1 MVKYM
6 FELAS
11 DSDFEMLYAN
21 LKAQET
27 ISFWST
33 SFIRGTTLDNAIVLV
48 DEMQN
53 LNFHELDSIITR
65 IGENSKILFCGD
77 ATQTDLT
84 RTNEKNGILDF
95 MKIIRAMEYDFSSVE
110 FGTDDIV
117 RSGLVKN
124 YIVTKLGY
132 GYVMFKHLDYLKEE
146 VDLEAEMIEG
156 TRFYRVPSGKM
167 YPSITSVT
175 SFYGRQKFVEW
186 RKKVGNEE
194 GDRITR
200 LATTRGTKFHDLVEK
215 YMLNENVDDYKPL
228 PTTKFLFLKSF
239 KPYLDRINNIHAL
252 EKSLYSDY
260 LGLAGRVDC
269 IAEYEGELAIID
281 FKTSKK
287 IKPEKWIEN
296 YFVQE
301 VGLRLHVL

>member
-1 MVKYM
+1 
-6 FELAS
+6 
-11 DSDFEMLYAN
+11 
-21 LKAQET
+21 
-27 ISFWST
+27 
-33 SFIRGTTLDNAIVLV
+33 
-48 DEMQN
+48 
-53 LNFHELDSIITR
+53 
-65 IGENSKILFCGD
+65 
-77 ATQTDLT
+77 
-84 RTNEKNGILDF
+84 
-95 MKIIRAMEYDFSSVE
+95 
-110 FGTDDIV
+110 
-117 RSGLVKN
+117 
-124 YIVTKLGY
+124 
-132 GYVMFKHLDYLKEE
+132 MFKHLDYLKEE

-194 GDRITR
+194 ADRITR

-228 PTTKFLFLKSF
+228 PTTKFLFLKA

-301 VGLRLHVL
+301 VAYACMYYEMTGIPVQKLITIMVAENGECFVYEKRNKDYYIKLLTKYIREFVSHHTED

>member
-1 MVKYM
+1 
-6 FELAS
+6 
-11 DSDFEMLYAN
+11 
-21 LKAQET
+21 
-27 ISFWST
+27 
-33 SFIRGTTLDNAIVLV
+33 
-48 DEMQN
+48 
-53 LNFHELDSIITR
+53 
-65 IGENSKILFCGD
+65 
-77 ATQTDLT
+77 
-84 RTNEKNGILDF
+84 
-95 MKIIRAMEYDFSSVE
+95 
-110 FGTDDIV
+110 
-117 RSGLVKN
+117 
-124 YIVTKLGY
+124 
-132 GYVMFKHLDYLKEE
+132 MFKHLDYLKEE
-146 VDLEAEMIEG
+146 VDLEAETIEG

-175 SFYGRQKFVEW
+175 SFYERQKFVEW
-186 RKKVGNEE
+186 RKRVGNEE
-194 GDRITR
+194 ADRITR

-228 PTTKFLFLKSF
+228 PTTKFLFLKA

-301 VGLRLHVL
+301 VAYACMYYEMTGIPVQKLITIMVAENGECFVYEKRNKDYYIKLLTKYIREFVSHHTED

>member
-1 MVKYM
+1 
-6 FELAS
+6 
-11 DSDFEMLYAN
+11 
-21 LKAQET
+21 
-27 ISFWST
+27 
-33 SFIRGTTLDNAIVLV
+33 
-48 DEMQN
+48 
-53 LNFHELDSIITR
+53 
-65 IGENSKILFCGD
+65 
-77 ATQTDLT
+77 
-84 RTNEKNGILDF
+84 
-95 MKIIRAMEYDFSSVE
+95 
-110 FGTDDIV
+110 
-117 RSGLVKN
+117 
-124 YIVTKLGY
+124 
-132 GYVMFKHLDYLKEE
+132 MFKHLDYLKEE

-194 GDRITR
+194 ADRITR

-228 PTTKFLFLKSF
+228 PTTKFLFLKAKS
-239 KPYLDRINNIHAL
+239 YLDRINNIHAL

-301 VGLRLHVL
+301 VAYACMYYEMTGIPVQKLITIMVAENGECFVYEKRNKDYYIKLLTKYIREFVSHHTED

>member
-1 MVKYM
+1 
-6 FELAS
+6 
-11 DSDFEMLYAN
+11 
-21 LKAQET
+21 
-27 ISFWST
+27 
-33 SFIRGTTLDNAIVLV
+33 
-48 DEMQN
+48 
-53 LNFHELDSIITR
+53 
-65 IGENSKILFCGD
+65 
-77 ATQTDLT
+77 
-84 RTNEKNGILDF
+84 
-95 MKIIRAMEYDFSSVE
+95 
-110 FGTDDIV
+110 
-117 RSGLVKN
+117 
-124 YIVTKLGY
+124 
-132 GYVMFKHLDYLKEE
+132 MFKHLDYLKEE
-146 VDLEAEMIEG
+146 VDLEAETIEG

-194 GDRITR
+194 ADRITR

-228 PTTKFLFLKSF
+228 PTTKFLFLKA

-301 VGLRLHVL
+301 VAYACMYYEMTGIPVQKLITIMVAENGECFVYEKRNKDYYIKLLTKYIREFVSHHTED

>member
-1 MVKYM
+1 
-6 FELAS
+6 
-11 DSDFEMLYAN
+11 
-21 LKAQET
+21 
-27 ISFWST
+27 
-33 SFIRGTTLDNAIVLV
+33 
-48 DEMQN
+48 
-53 LNFHELDSIITR
+53 
-65 IGENSKILFCGD
+65 
-77 ATQTDLT
+77 
-84 RTNEKNGILDF
+84 
-95 MKIIRAMEYDFSSVE
+95 
-110 FGTDDIV
+110 
-117 RSGLVKN
+117 
-124 YIVTKLGY
+124 
-132 GYVMFKHLDYLKEE
+132 MFKHLDYLKEE
-146 VDLEAEMIEG
+146 IDLEAEMIEG

-194 GDRITR
+194 ADRITR

-228 PTTKFLFLKSF
+228 PTTKFLFLKA

-301 VGLRLHVL
+301 VAYACMYYEMTGIPVQKLITIMVAENGECFVYEKRNKDYYIKLLTKYIREFVSHHTED

>member
-1 MVKYM
+1 
-6 FELAS
+6 
-11 DSDFEMLYAN
+11 
-21 LKAQET
+21 
-27 ISFWST
+27 
-33 SFIRGTTLDNAIVLV
+33 
-48 DEMQN
+48 
-53 LNFHELDSIITR
+53 
-65 IGENSKILFCGD
+65 
-77 ATQTDLT
+77 
-84 RTNEKNGILDF
+84 
-95 MKIIRAMEYDFSSVE
+95 
-110 FGTDDIV
+110 
-117 RSGLVKN
+117 
-124 YIVTKLGY
+124 
-132 GYVMFKHLDYLKEE
+132 MFKHLDYLKEE

-194 GDRITR
+194 ADRITR

-228 PTTKFLFLKSF
+228 PTTKFHFLKA

-301 VGLRLHVL
+301 VAYACMYYEMTGIPVQKLITIMVAENGECFVYEKRNKDYYIKLLTKYIREFVSHHTED